1 MQADT
6 KFAEAREPSAILQDS
21 GRRAITMR
29 VKGGMFVALQPLKT
43 THPGRYR
50 KHWPNRSSDLIT
62 PGLVAALKADRV
74 SIADRVLIKS
84 CRQSRTR
91 RSDEPIPG
99 LRVLL
104 RFIAGNGNG
113 VSGAS
118 CAPQLPSFPEAN
130 DNLLT
135 CEYAKCVYS
144 ICG

>member
-1 MQADT
+1 MRSC
-6 KFAEAREPSAILQDS
+6 KILVGARS
-21 GRRAITMR
+21 TMR

-50 KHWPNRSSDLIT
+50 KNWPNRSSHLIT

-99 LRVLL
+99 LQVLL

>member
-1 MQADT
+1 MRSC
-6 KFAEAREPSAILQDS
+6 KILVGARS
-21 GRRAITMR
+21 TMR

-50 KHWPNRSSDLIT
+50 KHWPNRSSHLIT

-104 RFIAGNGNG
+104 RFIAGKWERCQRGILCPTI
-113 VSGAS
+113 AI
-118 CAPQLPSFPEAN
+118 FP
-130 DNLLT
+130 
-135 CEYAKCVYS
+135 
-144 ICG
+144 